1 MRAPIHNRSPE
12 NRKTSIH
19 TLTCIQQEQDEKPLT
34 DTKLKVSIGD
44 GSFTSQ

>member
-1 MRAPIHNRSPE
+1 MRAPIHNRSTE

-19 TLTCIQQEQDEKPLT
+19 TLTCIQQEQDENPLT